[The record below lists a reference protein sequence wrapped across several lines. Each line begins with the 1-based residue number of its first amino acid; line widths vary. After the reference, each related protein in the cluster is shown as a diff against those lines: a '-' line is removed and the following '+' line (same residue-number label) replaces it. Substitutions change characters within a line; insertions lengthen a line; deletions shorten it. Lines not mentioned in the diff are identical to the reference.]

1 MVTPTQVPSD
11 VQAVN
16 GLNIPAILQKDS
28 VVDVEIPIRGL
39 LVKESIVIYQCD
51 QNQVAAHASN
61 ISHFCTGTYNYPLY
75 IRVHGSNKAL
85 SCRLSDLLV
94 SSGRMMLNDFRFI
107 EQPWIDRQ
115 YERVQPREPIFV
127 TLSEKGHK
135 FNANLFDLS
144 LIGMCIFTDTSILEK
159 ISPFLGSKFTVLL
172 RLPPRNQLC
181 RVPARVMQVR
191 TLHNN
196 LIRVGLQ
203 IKPEGTDASIIAHY
217 LSERKREILD
227 ELLLNFRELLNY
239 RQTKDMYF

>member
-1 MVTPTQVPSD
+1 MNTPTLAPSD
-11 VQAVN
+11 VQTKDV
-16 GLNIPAILQKDS
+16 LNVSAILQKGS

-39 LVKESIVIYQCD
+39 LVKESIVIYQSD

-75 IRVHGSNKAL
+75 IKVQGSNKAL

-94 SSGRMMLNDFRFI
+94 SSGRMMLNEFRFI

-115 YERVQPREPIFV
+115 FERVQPSSPIFV
-127 TLSEKGHK
+127 ILSEKDRK

-144 LIGMCIFTDTSILEK
+144 LNGMCVFTDSSVLER
-159 ISPFLGSKFTVLL
+159 PTPLLGCRFTILL

-181 RVPARVMQVR
+181 RVPARVRQVR
-191 TLHNN
+191 SLNDN

-203 IKPEGTDASIIAHY
+203 INPERADAAIIAHF
-217 LSERKREILD
+217 LSARKREILD

>member
-1 MVTPTQVPSD
+1 MNSPTQVPSD
-11 VQAVN
+11 VQETN
-16 GLNIPAILQKDS
+16 GLNVSAILQKDS

-39 LVKESIVIYQCD
+39 LVKESIVIYQSD

-75 IRVHGSNKAL
+75 IRVHGTNKAL

-115 YERVQPREPIFV
+115 FERVQPREPIFV
-127 TLSEKGHK
+127 TLSEADNK
-135 FNANLFDLS
+135 FKANLFDVS
-144 LIGMCIFTDTSILEK
+144 LIGMCVFTDSTILERS
-159 ISPFLGSKFTVLL
+159 SPLLGTKFTVLL

-181 RVPARVMQVR
+181 RVPGRVIQVR
-191 TLHNN
+191 ELHNN

-203 IKPEGTDASIIAHY
+203 IKPEGAEAATIAHY
-217 LSERKREILD
+217 LSGRKREILD